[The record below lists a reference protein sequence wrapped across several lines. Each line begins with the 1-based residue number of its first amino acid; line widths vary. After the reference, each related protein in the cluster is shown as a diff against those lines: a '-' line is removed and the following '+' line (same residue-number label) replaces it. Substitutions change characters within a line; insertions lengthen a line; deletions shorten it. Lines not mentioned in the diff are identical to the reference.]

1 MIKRTFPIA
10 LLTCIT
16 SWCYAGQIEKLTDG
30 VLIRLDKPAKNGAS
44 QVRLQVMSDNI
55 VHVTAS
61 PDKEI
66 SSTPSIMAVN
76 ATGNQA
82 AWDYKDN
89 GDFYTLT
96 TKSLRVDVNK
106 ASGRVTFRHPGGKII
121 LAEAANGGRK
131 FQPETINGK
140 DLYKIQQAFEVNPA
154 AGLYGLGQH
163 QAGLMDYRNE
173 DVDLTQYNS
182 VAVVP
187 FLVSTDKYGILWD
200 NYSVTKF
207 GDPRERQQLNA
218 LHLVSADGKPGALS
232 ATYSDKKTGH
242 VYLQQRDSVI
252 NYEFLED
259 LHRLPA
265 KFPLEKG
272 KATWE
277 GSLQGDETGDYKFF
291 IQASGYLKIW
301 IDGKLQLDKWRES
314 WNPGPSQF
322 KVGLKKGVSVPVRI
336 EWIPETT
343 QSFLSVKTLS
353 PTPAAWRNKAVFTS
367 EAGEK
372 LDYYFV
378 NGRTMDEVIG
388 GYRQI
393 TGKATMLPQW
403 AMGFWQSRE
412 RYKTQDEIENTV
424 ATFREK
430 KIPLDNIVL
439 DWSYWKQDEWGSQE
453 FDPARFSDP
462 AGMIDRLHNKYHA
475 QFMISVWP
483 KFYEGISTYKA
494 FDTNNWLYKQ
504 NIQNRQRDWIGEGY
518 VSTFYDA
525 FNPDARKLFW
535 SFMNDKLFSKGVD
548 AWWLDAT
555 EPDILSN
562 ASIESRKKLMDP
574 TAIGPASQYFNTYSV
589 LNARGVY
596 EGQRAAKPD
605 QRVFILTRNAYAGIQ
620 RYAAASWS
628 GDIAAT
634 FEEFAR
640 QIPAGLNYTMSG
652 LPYWTTDI
660 GGFFVED
667 KYDHPNPQGAAKD
680 EWQELN
686 TRWFQ
691 YGAFC
696 PLFRS
701 HGQYPYREMFNVAPE
716 NSEAYQSM
724 LYYDKLRYRLLP
736 YVYTLSGDTYH
747 HDYTIMRGL
756 PMDFGYDTATLRIG
770 DQFMF
775 GPSLLVNPV
784 TTYKAR
790 TRDLYLPKGNGWY
803 DYYTGKYEDGGR
815 RITAAAP
822 LSRIPLYVKEG
833 SIIPVGP
840 ELQYVAEKKP
850 DTLSVF
856 VYAGKDAKFE
866 LYEDGNTNYDYEK
879 GAFTRIRLE
888 WNEAKKELTIGAREG
903 SFPGMLTTRYFK
915 FIIVDKSHPR
925 SPDQIKGNKSE
936 LITYNGIA
944 KTIRAF

>member
-1 MIKRTFPIA
+1 M
-10 LLTCIT
+10 TCIA
-16 SWCYAGQIEKLTDG
+16 SWCYAGQVERLADG
-30 VLIRLDKPAKNGAS
+30 ILIRLDKPAKNGAAR
-44 QVRLQVMSDNI
+44 VRLQVISDNI

-61 PDKEI
+61 PDQAI
-66 SSTPSIMAVN
+66 SSTPSIMAVEVAGKN
-76 ATGNQA
+76 IP
-82 AWDYKDN
+82 WDYKDQAAY
-89 GDFYTLT
+89 YTLT
-96 TKSLRVDVNK
+96 TKALRVDVNK
-106 ASGRVTFRHPGGKII
+106 TSGQVIFRDLAGKVI
-121 LAEAANGGRK
+121 LSEQAAGGRT
-131 FQPETINGK
+131 FQPATINGK
-140 DLYKIQQAFEVNPA
+140 ALYQVQQVFDVNPA

-163 QAGLMDYRNE
+163 QTGLMNYNGE

-182 VAVVP
+182 ISAVP
-187 FLVSTDKYGILWD
+187 FLVSTDKFGILWD
-200 NYSVTKF
+200 NYSITRF
-207 GDPRERQQLNA
+207 GDPRERRQLNA
-218 LHLVSADGKPGALS
+218 LQLIAADGRPGALT
-232 ATYSDKKTGH
+232 ATYSDKKTGQ

-252 NYEFLED
+252 DYEFLED
-259 LHRLPA
+259 LPRLPKA
-265 KFPLEKG
+265 FPLEKG
-272 KATWE
+272 KAVWE
-277 GSLQGDETGDYKFF
+277 GALKGDETGEYKFF

-322 KVGLKKGVSVPVRI
+322 RVALKKGVAVPVKV
-336 EWIPETT
+336 EWIPETA
-343 QSFLSVKTLS
+343 QSFLSIKTLS
-353 PTPAAWRNKAVFTS
+353 PAPAAYRHKAIFTA
-367 EAGEK
+367 EVGER

-378 NGRTMDEVIG
+378 YGRTMDEVIG
-388 GYRQI
+388 GYRRI
-393 TGKATMLPQW
+393 TGKATMLPRW

-412 RYKTQDEIENTV
+412 RYKTQDEIEQTV
-424 ATFREK
+424 AAFREK
-430 KIPLDNIVL
+430 QIPLDNIVL

-462 AGMIDRLHNKYHA
+462 AGMIDRLHNKYHT

-494 FDTNNWLYKQ
+494 FDKEGWLYKQ
-504 NIQNRQRDWIGEGY
+504 NILDRQRDWIGKGY

-535 SFMNDKLFSKGVD
+535 HFMNERLFSKGVD

-562 ASIESRKKLMDP
+562 ASIAHRKKLMDP
-574 TAIGPASQYFNTYSV
+574 TAIGPAAQYFNTYSV

-596 EGQRAAKPD
+596 EGQRAARPD

-634 FEEFAR
+634 FDEMAR
-640 QIPAGLNYTMSG
+640 QIPAGLNYSMSG

-667 KYDHPNPQGAAKD
+667 KYDHPDPQGAAAA

-701 HGQYPYREMFNVAPE
+701 HGQYPYREMFHIAPE

-756 PMDFGYDTATLRIG
+756 PMDFGGDTATLRIR

-784 TTYKAR
+784 TTYQAR
-790 TRDLYLPKGNGWY
+790 QREVYLPKTTGWY
-803 DYYTGKYEDGGR
+803 DFYTGKYVTGGR
-815 RITAAAP
+815 RITVAAP
-822 LSRIPLYVKEG
+822 LSRMPLYVKEG
-833 SIIPVGP
+833 SILPVGP

-850 DTLSVF
+850 DTIQLF
-856 VYAGKDAKFE
+856 VYAGKDAQFA
-866 LYEDGNTNYDYEK
+866 LYEDGNTNYDYEQ
-879 GAFTRIRLE
+879 GAFSRIRFQ
-888 WNEAKKELTIGAREG
+888 WNEAKQELTIGAREG
-903 SFPGMLTTRYFK
+903 SFPGMLTTRYFNI
-915 FIIVDKSHPR
+915 IIVDKKHPA
-925 SPDQIKGNKSE
+925 SPDQLTGIKSE